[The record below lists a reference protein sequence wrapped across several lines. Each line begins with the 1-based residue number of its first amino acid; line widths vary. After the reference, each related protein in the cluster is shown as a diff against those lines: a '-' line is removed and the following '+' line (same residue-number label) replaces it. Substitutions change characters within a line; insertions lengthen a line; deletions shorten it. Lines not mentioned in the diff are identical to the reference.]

1 MLDTVVPSVS
11 VRLVN
16 QESKEGLDY
25 KQSTLNVIVVGGL
38 RLSRGLTLEGLSV
51 SYFIRGLHD
60 SKKSQKKVTADTL
73 TQMARWFGYRDG
85 YEDLCKIYMPKEVQ
99 DIFEKITEV
108 TNNLKEQLEKME
120 QLRKMRDDE
129 EQTPLDV
136 ALKIQHFSELLPT
149 ARNKM
154 GNAVLSRGDDKR
166 ISLSDFSKDEQIH
179 KENLILLF
187 DFIKLLGE
195 NGTRLTGEGKPVSWK
210 NIDKETVSDFIDK
223 FKVFKRSKK
232 ENVLYRLKEEEHQI
246 WCVVRLF
253 TSGKGDAVG
262 DKLKVNG
269 AKTEIQVRAMV
280 RGGAEVHDDHVK
292 LGYRKITS
300 GNVSKNDIDEGVP
313 VLTLYVLDLNG
324 TNEEKTVSLSLKG
337 VPMYDLYLPG
347 EGKGK
352 VWINQAFQEE
362 DGDD

>member
-1 MLDTVVPSVS
+1 MQRVLLDTVVPSVS

-179 KENLILLF
+179 KENLILC
-187 DFIKLLGE
+187 I
-195 NGTRLTGEGKPVSWK
+195 
-210 NIDKETVSDFIDK
+210 
-223 FKVFKRSKK
+223 
-232 ENVLYRLKEEEHQI
+232 
-246 WCVVRLF
+246 
-253 TSGKGDAVG
+253 
-262 DKLKVNG
+262 
-269 AKTEIQVRAMV
+269 
-280 RGGAEVHDDHVK
+280 
-292 LGYRKITS
+292 
-300 GNVSKNDIDEGVP
+300 
-313 VLTLYVLDLNG
+313 
-324 TNEEKTVSLSLKG
+324 
-337 VPMYDLYLPG
+337 LYLCPQNG
-347 EGKGK
+347 LLAW
-352 VWINQAFQEE
+352 VWCYLPV
-362 DGDD
+362 

>member
-1 MLDTVVPSVS
+1 MKIIFNRKFKDVNFSWEKIQRVLLDTVVPSVS

-232 ENVLYRLKEEEHQI
+232 ENVLYRLKEE
-246 WCVVRLF
+246 
-253 TSGKGDAVG
+253 
-262 DKLKVNG
+262 
-269 AKTEIQVRAMV
+269 
-280 RGGAEVHDDHVK
+280 
-292 LGYRKITS
+292 
-300 GNVSKNDIDEGVP
+300 
-313 VLTLYVLDLNG
+313 
-324 TNEEKTVSLSLKG
+324 
-337 VPMYDLYLPG
+337 
-347 EGKGK
+347 
-352 VWINQAFQEE
+352 
-362 DGDD
+362 

>member
-1 MLDTVVPSVS
+1 
-11 VRLVN
+11 
-16 QESKEGLDY
+16 
-25 KQSTLNVIVVGGL
+25 
-38 RLSRGLTLEGLSV
+38 
-51 SYFIRGLHD
+51 
-60 SKKSQKKVTADTL
+60 
-73 TQMARWFGYRDG
+73 
-85 YEDLCKIYMPKEVQ
+85 
-99 DIFEKITEV
+99 
-108 TNNLKEQLEKME
+108 ME

-280 RGGAEVHDDHVK
+280 RGGQK
-292 LGYRKITS
+292 YMMI
-300 GNVSKNDIDEGVP
+300 
-313 VLTLYVLDLNG
+313 
-324 TNEEKTVSLSLKG
+324 
-337 VPMYDLYLPG
+337 M
-347 EGKGK
+347 
-352 VWINQAFQEE
+352 
-362 DGDD
+362 